1 MILYSNLYSDTD
13 YQILKPDGK
22 QSYKIVHCEVNW
34 IMECLDELE
43 KRNKFVS
50 LSGIIKF
57 DIQRMLHGCK
67 KEKRRR

>member
-1 MILYSNLYSDTD
+1 
-13 YQILKPDGK
+13 
-22 QSYKIVHCEVNW
+22 
-34 IMECLDELE
+34 MECLNELE

-67 KEKRRR
+67 KERKEGGSDSITGNC

>member
-1 MILYSNLYSDTD
+1 
-13 YQILKPDGK
+13 
-22 QSYKIVHCEVNW
+22 
-34 IMECLDELE
+34 MECLDELE

-67 KEKRRR
+67 KEKKIVPIRSLGIVRAKRTPYGKKGDV

>member
-1 MILYSNLYSDTD
+1 
-13 YQILKPDGK
+13 
-22 QSYKIVHCEVNW
+22 
-34 IMECLDELE
+34 MECLDELE

-67 KEKRRR
+67 KEKKIVPIRSLGIVRAKRKPYGKKGDI